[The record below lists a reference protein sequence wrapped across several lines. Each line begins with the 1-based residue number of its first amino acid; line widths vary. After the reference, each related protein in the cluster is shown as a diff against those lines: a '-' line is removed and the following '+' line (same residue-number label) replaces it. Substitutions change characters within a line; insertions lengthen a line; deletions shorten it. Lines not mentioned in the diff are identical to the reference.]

1 MIGSLILGFV
11 GEEVVDAVQSF
22 LSSGFILK
30 EINFNFCKLHICSTK
45 KQKQKEVVRAIRV
58 VYL

>member
-1 MIGSLILGFV
+1 MIGFLILGFV

-30 EINFNFCKLHICSTK
+30 EINFIFTNYTSAPKKRGCKGN
-45 KQKQKEVVRAIRV
+45 
-58 VYL
+58 